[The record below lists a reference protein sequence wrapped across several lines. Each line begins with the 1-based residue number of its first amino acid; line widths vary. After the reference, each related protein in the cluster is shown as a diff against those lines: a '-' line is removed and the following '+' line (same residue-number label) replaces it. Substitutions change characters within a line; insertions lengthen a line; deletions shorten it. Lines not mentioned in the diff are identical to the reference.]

1 MPHLFEG
8 IATGH
13 NVATRETENVMV
25 SIFRKK
31 DDRSQDPSRRPAA
44 TDKMPIP
51 DQQDVVTV
59 APPTGRH
66 LEENPAAENPLL
78 NPDGPR

>member
-1 MPHLFEG
+1 MTDIRRSH
-8 IATGH
+8 
-13 NVATRETENVMV
+13 
-25 SIFRKK
+25 
-31 DDRSQDPSRRPAA
+31 DDRSQDPAQRPAGGDA
-44 TDKMPIP
+44 MPIP

-59 APPTGRH
+59 APPTGKH